1 MGLSRLI
8 SIKLSTI
15 PIYLGNKGPKMS
27 FILMEIVNG
36 DGFASEKNVFARKIW
51 KSNIEDFR
59 KFYKRQNGSKKC
71 SRRI

>member
-1 MGLSRLI
+1 
-8 SIKLSTI
+8 
-15 PIYLGNKGPKMS
+15 MS
-27 FILMEIVNG
+27 FILIEIVNG

-71 SRRI
+71 SKRI